1 MLRGK
6 FKKLIALTLAVS
18 MIAAFTSC
26 GGNDNAGTDETGS
39 NVPEQSDE
47 QENNQTDDQ
56 TDDQEEPNGE
66 ESDKKKDE
74 QTDNT
79 GDEQDNKDNSNS
91 NTSASKPSKS
101 QTPDSKKN
109 PPKDDNSDYGVPIKS
124 TLTKDDGNLL
134 VLVNKEYTISRD
146 YYPTDMVDID
156 GSLST
161 NQNLKVKRDAY
172 TAYKNMLAD
181 AQKEGLNFCICSA
194 YRSYELQESLYN
206 NSLSQNGKAYT
217 DKMFAYP
224 GRSEH
229 HTGYAIDVT
238 SASMNW
244 GLSQN
249 YADYPDGAWIKKNC
263 AKYGF
268 IIRYPKGKEDITGYM
283 YEPWHIRYVGVDVA
297 EYITEEGITLEEY
310 LGVA

>member
-26 GGNDNAGTDETGS
+26 GGNDNTGTDETGS

-47 QENNQTDDQ
+47 QKDNQTDDQ
-56 TDDQEEPNGE
+56 TDDQNEPYDEKSE
-66 ESDKKKDE
+66 ESGEKKDE
-74 QTDNT
+74 QTDNKS
-79 GDEQDNKDNSNS
+79 DSNS
-91 NTSASKPSKS
+91 NTSAPKPSKS
-101 QTPDSKKN
+101 QTPDAKKN
-109 PPKDDNSDYGVPIKS
+109 PPKDDNSDYSVPIKS

-172 TAYKNMLAD
+172 TAYKEMLAD

-268 IIRYPKGKEDITGYM
+268 IIRYPAGKEDITGYM

-297 EYITEEGITLEEY
+297 EYITEEGITFEEY